1 MAMMG
6 RLKETYRLP
15 IVPVAP
21 ATRAKLKTLAEDL
34 GLLSRS

>member
-15 IVPVAP
+15 IVPVTP
-21 ATRAKLKTLAEDL
+21 ATRAKLKTLAEEL
-34 GLLSRS
+34 GLLV